1 MIRHLRLNEMDLQ
14 RCKQMLTFL
23 ERHSDRPL
31 CIFGNGRTTALGWS
45 DRMGSLAFM
54 ILTGLVKSAVNQI
67 MDKRFDKRQSM
78 RWTPH
83 GAHLLLQTRTRVIDG
98 DLDQLIRR
106 RYPTFRP
113 LTVGASAPALGR
125 LGPGNERRDDTA
137 NQPDPCEVAPRE
149 GGRHRRRVPAH
160 ERDIQVLEQEELQVS
175 AAPAGAARRQTINGP
190 TRLSLIASAGL
201 VTGGRIILECE
212 CFAENLWSKTR
223 HACD

>member
-1 MIRHLRLNEMDLQ
+1 MRARGSVGAAAAMIRRLRLNEMDLQ
-14 RCKQMLTFL
+14 RRKQMLTFL
-23 ERHSDRPL
+23 QRQSDHRCAYSATAARPPW
-31 CIFGNGRTTALGWS
+31 GWS

-54 ILTGLVKSAVNQI
+54 RSTGLVKSAVNQI

-160 ERDIQVLEQEELQVS
+160 ERDIQVLEQEE
-175 AAPAGAARRQTINGP
+175 
-190 TRLSLIASAGL
+190 SAG
-201 VTGGRIILECE
+201 VRGAGRGRE
-212 CFAENLWSKTR
+212 AT
-223 HACD
+223 DD